1 MPKSNFL
8 RKKNKTGATA
18 DFKRLKAKVGKRAP
32 QAASHTDTSFKS
44 KRVKVS
50 AQSILHDLGD
60 EDAVTARGQGVQEL
74 LVQLRHYSPASKREA
89 LAGLKSIVD
98 RHRSFAEVNF
108 ARLAEASLE
117 LAVCFDNDVRK
128 GLLAFQE
135 TLLNC
140 VSARTFSPFANL
152 YMAYVVSA
160 MTSLTKGVR
169 RDSLTLLALMLARF
183 PAAVAD
189 RAERLAPNYATLLAA
204 DPASKKHAGRAEA
217 LQSLVSLFRAVSRRY
232 GSGGSG
238 GKAGGGVDGGGGGGS
253 GLGTARL
260 SWKQGSRRNGA
271 LMLCPC
277 SAHMLAGNA
286 DSRGGGTGGAGP
298 NADSPQI
305 KALASILPTVLERL
319 REVWIEALAAVPP
332 DIGLMQNVVH
342 VLLEAIAS
350 PAWTAA
356 GGGVANSVTTN
367 DGGMGTNS
375 AAVVPWHVATGHG
388 TGERAGGG
396 ASAWFSRF
404 VPLVLEAF
412 PVRPLEGELLGNV
425 EEERLRAI
433 QGLNMGLCELVV
445 AACAGPGAIAAAD
458 AAAPDASGAGGGE
471 DPSEWL
477 APVLAHVHEVLRDEV
492 GRSGVA
498 GPQISSVLR
507 VLSAATHNPAGKSSA
522 FSDWTAQRQRLL
534 SAFGDFLESL
544 PAHCEAKLLCIR
556 FVCRL
561 ATTLLRGAANDE
573 AVGDDAETPPEVCR
587 WLRSLPELLCRWG
600 GEFPRDSDA
609 VLGVLVEV
617 AKHAL
622 PPQQPLAATGT
633 NVGGNP
639 NGKGKA
645 KGKTTSTGGALAA
658 GSGGRGGAWAV
669 ASSELLRSIEPALL
683 VEFFGDQGF
692 LLLPAAAQRN
702 AVSFLY
708 HLPSIPGKVVCELAA
723 ACSEPAA
730 LDKDVRSFVLE
741 VMHHRRRSLSP
752 SAYLGFLVSIL
763 TASAEVRNTGGAK
776 RTAGQ
781 RAGGSTGGGKRRRQR
796 SGVTGGGGGATHGEE
811 PTTVA
816 VVAPPTLWET
826 VFGRD
831 EVTGAVCNSLAMIGT
846 RGGKLLEALQPT
858 LLQLLRHR
866 SIRQGGGGSAGKGEK
881 KQGTAGGRGS
891 SDVSVVRSLDEI
903 SLAAALQGQRAA
915 MACVLCCWEGLD
927 VATEFS
933 RSPAPADTNNGSGNA
948 KPAPSPLSA
957 LEKPMA
963 AACVWAMKT
972 AGTVEAAEKARGA
985 HLLRP
990 VLVLVKRW
998 PALLPLMVALIVET
1012 TSEVVEAAK
1021 HDAADAAMQDRTV
1034 GIGGTQPLEPILR
1047 CLQTVVRDQGLQGQL
1062 RRRHIGVL
1070 REGAR
1075 TLCAALDGSPLKGVV
1090 VQLQADVDV
1099 LGGGAVEDRLD

>member
-98 RHRSFAEVNF
+98 RHRLFAEVNF

-169 RDSLTLLALMLARF
+169 RDSLTLLALLLARF

-204 DPASKKHAGRAEA
+204 DPASKKHAGRTEA

-232 GSGGSG
+232 GCGRSG
-238 GKAGGGVDGGGGGGS
+238 GKAGGGVGGGDGGGGGG
-253 GLGTARL
+253 LGTATL

-277 SAHMLAGNA
+277 SATVLAGNS

-356 GGGVANSVTTN
+356 GGGVAGHVRTN
-367 DGGMGTNS
+367 EGGRGINS
-375 AAVVPWHVATGHG
+375 AVVVPWHIATGHG
-388 TGERAGGG
+388 SGEGAGGC

-445 AACAGPGAIAAAD
+445 AACAGPGAITAAA

-498 GPQISSVLR
+498 GPQMSSVLR
-507 VLSAATHNPAGKSSA
+507 VLSAATYNPEGTSSA
-522 FSDWTAQRQRLL
+522 FSDWTSQRQRLL
-534 SAFGDFLESL
+534 SAFGDFVESL

-556 FVCRL
+556 FVCCL
-561 ATTLLRGAANDE
+561 ATTLLRGAANGE
-573 AVGDDAETPPEVCR
+573 AVGDDPETPPEVCR
-587 WLRSLPELLCRWG
+587 WLRSLPELMCRWG
-600 GEFPRDSDA
+600 GEFPRDSEA

-622 PPQQPLAATGT
+622 PPQQPLATRGT

-639 NGKGKA
+639 NGKGKSR
-645 KGKTTSTGGALAA
+645 GKTTSAGGAA
-658 GSGGRGGAWAV
+658 GSGCRGGAWAV

-702 AVSFLY
+702 AISFLY
-708 HLPSIPGKVVCELAA
+708 HLPSIPGKVVCGLAA
-723 ACSEPAA
+723 ACSEPTA

-763 TASAEVRNTGGAK
+763 TASAGVKNTGGVK
-776 RTAGQ
+776 RTAEQ
-781 RAGGSTGGGKRRRQR
+781 RAGGSSGSGKRRRQR
-796 SGVTGGGGGATHGEE
+796 PGATGGGDGATHGEE
-811 PTTVA
+811 PATAA

-846 RGGKLLEALQPT
+846 RGGTVLEALQPT

-881 KQGTAGGRGS
+881 SQGAAGGRGGG
-891 SDVSVVRSLDEI
+891 DVSVVRSLDEG
-903 SLAAALQGQRAA
+903 SLAAVLQGQRAA

-933 RSPAPADTNNGSGNA
+933 RSPSPADTNNGTGNA
-948 KPAPSPLSA
+948 KPTPSPLSA

-972 AGTVEAAEKARGA
+972 AGTAEAAEKARGA
-985 HLLRP
+985 RLLRP

-1012 TSEVVEAAK
+1012 TSEVVEAAQ
-1021 HDAADAAMQDRTV
+1021 HDAASAAMQDRTV
-1034 GIGGTQPLEPILR
+1034 GIGGTRPLEPILR

-1099 LGGGAVEDRLD
+1099 LGGGSVEDRLD